1 MATYV
6 LVHGAWHGGWCW
18 QRVTPL
24 LHAAG
29 HEVFTPTLT
38 GLGERSHLAG
48 PKIDLNT
55 HIQDVV
61 NVLEYED
68 LRKVILVGHSYGG
81 MVITGVTERA
91 ADRLAHVVYLDAF
104 VPQNG
109 QALVDLVAPQF
120 REGMQQQAQAADG
133 LLPPF
138 PVEQYGVFADADVR
152 WVGAKLVPHPFK
164 TLTTAVRLTTPAA
177 AALPRTYIYCN
188 NPAMG
193 FFEAFAERTKAG
205 KGWRYRELATGH
217 DAMVTMPRELT
228 DLLLEIV

>member
-24 LHAAG
+24 LRAAG

-48 PKIDLNT
+48 PEIDLNT

-120 REGMQQQAQAADG
+120 REGVQQQEQAADG
-133 LLPPF
+133 LLPSF
-138 PVEQYGVFADADVR
+138 PVEQYGIFADADVR
-152 WVGAKLVPHPFK
+152 WVRAKLVPHPFK
-164 TLTTAVRLTTPAA
+164 TLTTAVRLTNPAA
-177 AALPRTYIYCN
+177 AVLPRTYIYCN

-228 DLLLEIV
+228 GLLLELA